1 MKNKQHIYIV
11 IAYISFLSTF
21 VSCINKK
28 TKIESSFSDE
38 SFWSSKLLNSERIKL
53 KFGNYHIKA
62 FTKSSILRVS
72 DLYTVNGKKK
82 TTRTL
87 AVVNYPEV
95 IDSIL
100 IKEHTKIIEGGSM
113 GKVFKD
119 AGWNIKK
126 ESYFI
131 GTINQSFENNTIYQI
146 MGGIEPCDLAVY
158 IYGFNLEKYGQIYN
172 YALISEV
179 YHPDYLTQNDLDKI
193 YKNINKHPNKVNYE
207 RVLSKV
213 KKEIKNIDY
222 NLFTYDEGIV
232 LRDNVLN
239 TITLK

>member
-1 MKNKQHIYIV
+1 
-11 IAYISFLSTF
+11 
-21 VSCINKK
+21 
-28 TKIESSFSDE
+28 
-38 SFWSSKLLNSERIKL
+38 
-53 KFGNYHIKA
+53 
-62 FTKSSILRVS
+62 
-72 DLYTVNGKKK
+72 
-82 TTRTL
+82 
-87 AVVNYPEV
+87 
-95 IDSIL
+95 
-100 IKEHTKIIEGGSM
+100 M

-119 AGWNIKK
+119 AGWNIKM